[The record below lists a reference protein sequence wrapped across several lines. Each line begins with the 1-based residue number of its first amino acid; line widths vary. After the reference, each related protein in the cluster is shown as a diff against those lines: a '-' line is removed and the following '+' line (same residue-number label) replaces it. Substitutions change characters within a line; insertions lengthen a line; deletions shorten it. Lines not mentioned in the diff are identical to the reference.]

1 MALELRP
8 AGRLVLVAA
17 GLLLAWFGFDR
28 AGWTPASWPH
38 PFPPPVETE
47 RAEEPEAAPA
57 EGREGAAPAAF
68 AYGDAPACEA
78 RVRVAV
84 PRYRWGGAPT
94 EAAAGPA
101 VAQVAS
107 ARDALARLAAG
118 EAEAALVSVSELV
131 AAWDVAATRA
141 APRIAGLAE
150 GAEPALATSLRIA
163 GPADFETARIAAV
176 PGSAEEFLVLAFLAR
191 EGIERYWLVAAKDA
205 DDAVFKLE
213 RGEVDAAAAPLP
225 ALAPVVE
232 AGRAR
237 LVGGPKPLDPMVWV
251 TPGVGCRPELPAGT
265 AALLDLPAAWSAAV
279 AIRPNHAPDDVL
291 GVLDRRLLRALLAP
305 APGGGR

>member
-17 GLLLAWFGFDR
+17 GLFLAWLGFDR
-28 AGWTPASWPH
+28 AGWTPRSWPH
-38 PFPPPVETE
+38 PFPPPAETE
-47 RAEEPEAAPA
+47 RVEEPAAAPA
-57 EGREGAAPAAF
+57 AAREGAAPAAF

-84 PRYRWGGAPT
+84 PRYRWVGEGSGT
-94 EAAAGPA
+94 A

-141 APRIAGLAE
+141 APRIAGLAQ
-150 GAEPALATSLRIA
+150 GADPALATSLRIA

-176 PGSAEEFLVLAFLAR
+176 PGSAEEYLVLAFLAR

-205 DDAVFKLE
+205 DDAVAKLE

-237 LVGGPKPLDPMVWV
+237 FVGGPKPLDPMVWV
-251 TPGVGCRPELPAGT
+251 TPGVGCRPELPGEIAG
-265 AALLDLPAAWSAAV
+265 LLDLPAAWSAAV
-279 AIRPNHAPDDVL
+279 AIREGHAPDDVL